1 MVYTPT
7 GDANIN
13 PVGAVAIFDS
23 ENPCIF
29 TARVIANISGGQF
42 VMISGT
48 DGTIFSS
55 GTNSYAVNDITV
67 APALLYD
74 NVGGLAI
81 QTVPSGTNN
90 YVGIARRGMWLVQSS
105 DMVSGGWPVIF
116 SSGGVCNIMSVGSG
130 TASALDK
137 FQIGRAYSS
146 ADSGGYALI
155 ALNF

>member
-1 MVYTPT
+1 MAYTPT

-29 TARVIANISGGQF
+29 TARAIANISGGQF

-48 DGTIFSS
+48 DGVIFSS
-55 GTNSYAVNDITV
+55 GANSYAVNDLTV
-67 APALLYD
+67 APAILYD

-81 QTVPSGTNN
+81 QTVPSGTSN
-90 YVGIARRGMWLVQSS
+90 YVGIARKGMWLVQST

-116 SSGGVCNIMSVGSG
+116 NSGGVCNILSVGSG
-130 TASALDK
+130 TSDVLKD
-137 FQIGRAYSS
+137 FTIGRAYSS
-146 ADSGGYALI
+146 ADSGGYALV